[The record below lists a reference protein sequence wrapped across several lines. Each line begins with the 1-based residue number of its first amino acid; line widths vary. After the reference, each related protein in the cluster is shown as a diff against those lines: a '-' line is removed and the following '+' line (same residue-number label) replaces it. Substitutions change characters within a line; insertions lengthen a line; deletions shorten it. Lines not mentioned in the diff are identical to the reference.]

1 MKRKKLT
8 ILENLIEKKF
18 GTDPLTEDPIPM
30 DPIPMDTGR
39 IEKLKPKKPVNPKKP
54 PIIRPIEKP
63 KK

>member
-18 GTDPLTEDPIPM
+18 GTYPLTE

-39 IEKLKPKKPVNPKKP
+39 IEKLKSKKPVNPKKP

>member
-18 GTDPLTEDPIPM
+18 GTDPLTKDPIPM
-30 DPIPMDTGR
+30 DPGR
-39 IEKLKPKKPVNPKKP
+39 IEKLKPKKPVNPKRP

>member
-18 GTDPLTEDPIPM
+18 GTDPLTEDLTPM
-30 DPIPMDTGR
+30 DPGR